1 MVYVLFI
8 CDCHHSRESKV
19 MISINTTLSMAVKN
33 ANDYSKS
40 ENEIELTPE
49 EKEQLTSM
57 LQTQGYDSI
66 AHGKMN
72 IDEFMIEVWDKNKNI
87 NEH

>member
-8 CDCHHSRESKV
+8 CDCHHSRDSKV
-19 MISINTTLSMAVKN
+19 MISINTTLSMAVKK

-40 ENEIELTPE
+40 ENNIEMTPE

-57 LQTQGYDSI
+57 LQTQNYDSI
-66 AHGKMN
+66 GHGDQN
-72 IDEFMIEVWDKNKNI
+72 IDEFIIEVWNKNKNI
-87 NEH
+87 NED